1 MPFTVW
7 GIVFILIPLFMIFY
21 YGLIDTDKHFTLAN
35 ITAIAEPEHLKAL
48 GLSIVLS
55 LIATII
61 CLVLA
66 YPLAIQFVDSIII
79 HIRKIRF
86 PIF

>member
-48 GLSIVLS
+48 
-55 LIATII
+55 
-61 CLVLA
+61 
-66 YPLAIQFVDSIII
+66 
-79 HIRKIRF
+79 
-86 PIF
+86 